1 MGTFVYL
8 RPLVSPITLFQNG
21 YWSGYSE
28 RPMAKEKL
36 LTEANCKAAKAST
49 KMYYLNDGGGLRLRV
64 QTNGSRNWLFRYK
77 LGGKEK
83 TAGLGAYPQVSLQ
96 EARKRALAA
105 KGSVSEGQDPV
116 VMKRMAKMKQV
127 VASQQ
132 SFGSVARAWLAHN
145 KESWSHHHYER
156 NEGLIRRYLL
166 PSLSALPLD
175 SIEGAFLFDVLK
187 KVYDSGIKESAR
199 RTRGL
204 CGQIFDHG
212 KALHLCSINP
222 ANDMADNPYFKKPPV
237 KHHSALPQAA
247 VPDLVAKL
255 KVRGGKQLLEL
266 STIAGL
272 LMALYTGLRDTAIR
286 AAHWHEIDLERRL
299 WVVPSVRMKS
309 KREHVVPLP
318 LQAIEILSELHQL
331 TYRGPESY
339 VFASKAKQ
347 GFLSEN
353 TLRMGLHRLGFKVT
367 AHGLRSLMTDVLNEN
382 NFNYDWI
389 EKQLDHQERN
399 HVRAAYL
406 RTKFLEQRITMI
418 QWYADWCD
426 KPGTT
431 SNVIS
436 FKSKAG
442 SDP

>member
-1 MGTFVYL
+1 
-8 RPLVSPITLFQNG
+8 
-21 YWSGYSE
+21 
-28 RPMAKEKL
+28 MAKEKL

-77 LGGKEK
+77 VGGKEK

-116 VMKRMAKMKQV
+116 VMKRLAKMKQV
-127 VASQQ
+127 AASQQ
-132 SFGSVARAWLAHN
+132 SFGSIAQAWLTHN
-145 KESWSHHHYER
+145 RESWSHHHFER
-156 NEGLIRRYLL
+156 NSGLVRRYLL
-166 PSLSALPLD
+166 PNLGTLPID
-175 SIEGAFLFDVLK
+175 SIEEAFLFDVLK
-187 KVYDSGIKESAR
+187 KIYDSGIRESAR
-199 RTRGL
+199 RTRVI
-204 CGQIFDHG
+204 CGQIFAHG

-222 ANDMADNPYFKKPPV
+222 AKDMADNPYFKKPPV
-237 KHHSALPQAA
+237 KHHSALPQAD

-255 KVRGGKQLLEL
+255 KVRGEEQLLEL
-266 STIAGL
+266 PTIAGL

-286 AAHWHEIDLERRL
+286 AAQWHEIDLQRCS
-299 WVVPSVRMKS
+299 WIIPSVRMKS
-309 KREHVVPLP
+309 RREHEVPLP
-318 LQAIEILSELHQL
+318 RQAVEVLCELHQL

-353 TLRMGLHRLGFKVT
+353 TLRMGLHRLGYKVT

-382 NFNYDWI
+382 GFNYDWI

-406 RTKFLEQRITMI
+406 RTKFLEQRITMM
-418 QWYADWCD
+418 QWYADWCQN
-426 KPGTT
+426 PISRG
-431 SNVIS
+431 NVDYLTVA
-436 FKSKAG
+436 FDQAQAR
-442 SDP
+442 